1 MPRAFGLAPRQRIET
16 CTALVGALAAMLDSL
31 NGVRD
36 QVSAEIADSLAAP
49 RTLRVISWN
58 LLRLIGAGVPDVA
71 ALIKR
76 HHPDLLLMQEA
87 TEDLQGLPAVVGG
100 HFFREPMHGRVYGLA
115 VWSPHA
121 LQRPRRLPLP
131 VSSMPGH
138 FPPRIAQIVRIGNV
152 SFANVHLSHGQF
164 LNRWQLLH
172 IARSLEGPAAAVVG
186 DYNAVGPIKVPGL
199 KDVGPRAP
207 THAAK
212 NIIALRLDRC
222 MVRGLRCRNARVLER
237 GPSDHHPIILDLD
250 LVADGPK
257 SALPRTRRLA
267 AERWHDAWH
276 DAVDGSFGNFIRA
289 VSEAPDRIRGKRDRL
304 GSGHARRGQRRL
316 APGHDQ
322 SGRTHMK
329 KPEVT
334 P

>member
-1 MPRAFGLAPRQRIET
+1 
-16 CTALVGALAAMLDSL
+16 MLDSL
-31 NGVRD
+31 NDVRD
-36 QVSAEIADSLAAP
+36 QVPADAPDDPP

-58 LLRLIGAGVPDVA
+58 LLRLVGAGVPDVA

-76 HHPDLLLMQEA
+76 HHPDILLMQEA

-115 VWSPHA
+115 IWSPHP
-121 LQRPRRLPLP
+121 LPKPRRLPLP

-138 FPPRIAQIVRIGNV
+138 FPPRIAQIVRIGAI

-172 IARSLEGPAAAVVG
+172 IARSLDGPAAAVVG

-199 KDVGPRAP
+199 RDVGPRAP

-212 NIIALRLDRC
+212 NLIALRLDRC

-237 GPSDHHPIILDLD
+237 GPSDHHPIILELD
-250 LVADGPK
+250 VVADTPRKG
-257 SALPRTRRLA
+257 ALPRARELA
-267 AERWHDAWH
+267 ADRWHH
-276 DAVDGSFGNFIRA
+276 TLEGGLGNFVRA
-289 VSEAPDRIRGKRDRL
+289 VSEAPDRIRGQRKRAV
-304 GSGHARRGQRRL
+304 SARKKRGALPRARPL
-316 APGHDQ
+316 ASLLNPF
-322 SGRTHMK
+322 S
-329 KPEVT
+329 
-334 P
+334 